1 MSNITRDKAIEIA
14 EEVERLLATAGEKF
28 DVDFSVDDTAFSKE
42 GISFKISGVPIVK
55 KAPVPESASAE
66 DVERKARF
74 RENAARFNGDP
85 DWFDKLITIGGKTY
99 MVSDVDLNTKN
110 RTRRFIIVAF
120 EPDGKKK
127 FWVSADLIRN
137 SISFNESSLEERKMR
152 FEQYAIAHHLPQE
165 WFLKSVIIKGTMY
178 KVVDVN
184 PHKKKYSIVIQS
196 ESNNKVYTTSPDV
209 IRRSLVN

>member
-14 EEVERLLATAGEKF
+14 EEVKRLLATAGERF
-28 DVDFSVDDTAFSKE
+28 NVDFSIEDTAFSKE
-42 GISFKISGVPIVK
+42 GISFKISGIPIEE
-55 KAPVPESASAE
+55 KASVPESASAE
-66 DVERKARF
+66 YDEREARF
-74 RENAARFNGDP
+74 RENAGRFNGDP
-85 DWFDKLITIGGKTY
+85 DWFDKLITVGGKPY

-152 FEQYAIAHHLPQE
+152 FEQYAIAHHFPRE

-178 KVVDVN
+178 KVIDVN
-184 PHKKKYSIVIQS
+184 PQKKKYSIVIQS
-196 ESNNKVYTTSPDV
+196 EANNNVYTTSPDIV
-209 IRRSLVN
+209 RRSLVN

>member
-1 MSNITRDKAIEIA
+1 MSSITRDKAIEIA
-14 EEVERLLATAGEKF
+14 EEVKRLLATAGEKF
-28 DVDFSVDDTAFSKE
+28 NVDFSVDNTAFSKE
-42 GISFKISGVPIVK
+42 GISFKISGIPIEE

-66 DVERKARF
+66 YAEREARF

-99 MVSDVDLNTKN
+99 MVSDIDLNTNN

-127 FWVSADLIRN
+127 FWVSADSIRN

-152 FEQYAIAHHLPQE
+152 FEQYAIAHHFPRE
-165 WFLKSVIIKGTMY
+165 WFLKNVIIKGTMY
-178 KVVDVN
+178 KVIDVN
-184 PHKKKYSIVIQS
+184 PQKKKYSIVIQS
-196 ESNNKVYTTSPDV
+196 EANNNVYTTSPDIV
-209 IRRSLVN
+209 RRSLVN